1 MNANVFSHKETSF
14 RFKENIR
21 HKETSRPHKAE
32 TFGFNRSYENF
43 KEPCEIVA
51 DPSKATNSQV
61 HVSLKQLSRS
71 ERKITHEV
79 LLHVIEVEKREIY
92 RDYSYDRVYEYLIEE
107 MSYDESGAYRRIQA
121 ARILKNS
128 PDISEKLVEGTL
140 KLTQLVKLDTFIKHE
155 MKEGKLVTQETRDQI
170 LNKLEHKTGKETEQI
185 LAEEFNYTPKKRPKE
200 TTQKDGSIRVEI
212 TFTQEERAIIK
223 TAQDLISHV
232 VYDYDLAQA
241 FVHLAKSEIK
251 KKQSPS
257 SEPNAAKKGASVKEA
272 SQANSKQHSGIAT
285 SKVEEAPR
293 ANEVSEAATQ
303 TDSCP
308 LTQSFCLAQKP
319 RRKHIPLKTQREV
332 RAKANHRC
340 EHVHPNH
347 ARCTSTY
354 QTQIDHI
361 IPVAKGGT
369 NDIAN
374 LRLLCANHNRFSAK
388 SWGLVRPN

>member
-1 MNANVFSHKETSF
+1 MNANVFPQ
-14 RFKENIR
+14 N
-21 HKETSRPHKAE
+21 ETSRHHKVE
-32 TFGFNRSYENF
+32 IFGFNRSYENF
-43 KEPCEIVA
+43 KESCEIVA

-61 HVSLKQLSRS
+61 HLSLKQLSRS

-79 LLHVIEVEKREIY
+79 LLHIIEVEKREIY

-128 PDISEKLVEGTL
+128 SGISEKLIEGTL

-170 LNKLEHKTGKETEQI
+170 LNKLEHKTGRETEQI

-200 TTQKDGSIRVEI
+200 TTQKDGSVRVEI

-251 KKQSPS
+251 KKH
-257 SEPNAAKKGASVKEA
+257 GASTKKT
-272 SQANSKQHSGIAT
+272 SQANSKQNSGIAT
-285 SKVEEAPR
+285 SKAEEAPK
-293 ANEVSEAATQ
+293 A
-303 TDSCP
+303 

-319 RRKHIPLKTQREV
+319 RRKHIPMKIQREV
-332 RAKANHRC
+332 RTKANHRC
-340 EHVHPNH
+340 EHIHPN
-347 ARCTSTY
+347 ATRCTSTY
-354 QTQIDHI
+354 QTQIDHV

-369 NDIAN
+369 NTPAN
-374 LRLLCANHNRFSAK
+374 LRLLCANHNRFAAK
-388 SWGLVRPN
+388 TWGLGRSH

>member
-1 MNANVFSHKETSF
+1 MNANVFPQ
-14 RFKENIR
+14 N
-21 HKETSRPHKAE
+21 ETSRHHKAE
-32 TFGFNRSYENF
+32 IFGFNRSYENF

-79 LLHVIEVEKREIY
+79 LLHIIEVEKREIY
-92 RDYSYDRVYEYLIEE
+92 RDYSYDRVYEYLTQE

-128 PDISEKLVEGTL
+128 PDVSEKLIEGTL

-251 KKQSPS
+251 KKQGPSPK
-257 SEPNAAKKGASVKEA
+257 A
-272 SQANSKQHSGIAT
+272 
-285 SKVEEAPR
+285 
-293 ANEVSEAATQ
+293 EVSSKA
-303 TDSCP
+303 

-332 RAKANHRC
+332 RAKANHTC
-340 EHVHPNH
+340 EHIHPNGT
-347 ARCTSTY
+347 RCTSTY

-361 IPVAKGGT
+361 TPVAKGGT
-369 NDIAN
+369 NTPAN
-374 LRLLCANHNRFSAK
+374 LRLLCAGHNRLVAK
-388 SWGLVRPN
+388 KQGLLRPH

>member
-1 MNANVFSHKETSF
+1 MNANVF
-14 RFKENIR
+14 
-21 HKETSRPHKAE
+21 PHREEA
-32 TFGFNRSYENF
+32 YL
-43 KEPCEIVA
+43 IVA

-79 LLHVIEVEKREIY
+79 LLHIIEVEKREIY

-107 MSYDESGAYRRIQA
+107 ISYDESGAYRRIQA

-128 PDISEKLVEGTL
+128 SGISEKLIEGTL

-170 LNKLEHKTGKETEQI
+170 LNKLEHKTGKETKQI

-200 TTQKDGSIRVEI
+200 TTQKDGSVRVEI

-251 KKQSPS
+251 KKQGPS
-257 SEPNAAKKGASVKEA
+257 SKLNAVKHGASTKKS
-272 SQANSKQHSGIAT
+272 SQANSKQNSGVVT
-285 SKVEEAPR
+285 SKFEEAPR
-293 ANEVSEAATQ
+293 VNEVSESPTQ
-303 TDSCP
+303 TDSHQ
-308 LTQSFCLAQKP
+308 LTQSFCLEQKP
-319 RRKHIPLKTQREV
+319 RRKYIPMKTQREV

-340 EHVHPNH
+340 EHIHPNH
-347 ARCTSTY
+347 TRCTSTY
-354 QTQIDHI
+354 QTQIDHV

-369 NDIAN
+369 NTPAN
-374 LRLLCANHNRFSAK
+374 LRLLCAGHNRLAAK
-388 SWGLVRPN
+388 NEGLAWPR